1 MEIILKSLYLILPG
15 ILANM
20 APVIFKRINFLN
32 YPIDFNKTLNEKPIF
47 GNHKTY
53 RGLFFGIIFSILIVL
68 IQRKLHAYEFFE
80 NISLINYQ
88 NVNIL
93 LLGFLIG
100 FGVLFGDLTKS
111 FFKRRLN
118 IKPGERWFP
127 FDQLDSL
134 IGGLVF
140 VSFVYTP
147 PLEII
152 LILIIMAIGL
162 SIFTNYLG
170 YKLKLKDTRW

>member
-15 ILANM
+15 IFANM
-20 APVIFKRINFLN
+20 APVLFKRLNFLN
-32 YPIDFNKTLNEKPIF
+32 YPVDFNKTLNEKPIF

-53 RGLFFGIIFSILIVL
+53 RGFFFGIILSILIVL
-68 IQRKLHAYEFFE
+68 IQRKLHAYEFFK
-80 NISLINYQ
+80 NISLIDYYG
-88 NVNIL
+88 VNIL

-100 FGVLFGDLTKS
+100 FGVLFGDLVKS

-118 IKPGERWFP
+118 IKPGKRWFP

-140 VSFVYTP
+140 VSLVYIP
-147 PLEII
+147 PFSVI
-152 LILIIMAIGL
+152 LILIILTLIL
-162 SIFTNYLG
+162 SLGTNYLG
-170 YKLKLKDTRW
+170 YKLGLKETRW